1 MKLFCVQCGVAES
14 VKTDAEVKRAYEDM
28 DTYLKFLRKKRI
40 QVKGDGHCLPR
51 AVFRGAKHH
60 NLLPEYVKYSSLL
73 KEAVDQIKLNIK
85 QYAGIL
91 TEGEEVAK
99 NALEK
104 FVVEKNYNVESNIVD
119 AIINELAKITSC
131 TIKVHYQCGD
141 GSFDYHAIPPMDPP
155 LPDTP
160 CIELAFINAHY
171 DFVSDIAKAEKSTSS
186 ALELNKRLRNRGE
199 DH

>member
-99 NALEK
+99 GALEIIDA
-104 FVVEKNYNVESNIVD
+104 NIVD
-119 AIINELAKITSC
+119 AIINELAQITSC
-131 TIKVHYQCGD
+131 TIKLHYQCGD
-141 GSFDYHAIPPMDPP
+141 GSFDHHAISPMDPP

-171 DFVSDIAKAEKSTSS
+171 DFVSDIAKAENSTSS
-186 ALELNKRLRNRGE
+186 TLELNKRLRNRGE